1 MDINKFDPY
10 VGFDPTQEQ
19 GGACG
24 ACGDFY
30 WDLAT
35 QSWYK
40 RTPKPKTQ
48 AQPNSECEAQL
59 ARVKADLE
67 QTKADLAE
75 KARQA
80 EEKQA
85 RITELEQQLANQPTV
100 CEVLR
105 ANTKPIHN
113 IDGTKVVYYVV
124 NTDCEGL
131 DVNVV
136 GLNGAPVHDAS
147 STG

>member
-19 GGACG
+19 GEACG

-30 WDLAT
+30 WDLNT

-40 RTPKPKTQ
+40 RPPKPKTQ
-48 AQPNSECEAQL
+48 VQPNSEYEARL
-59 ARVKADLE
+59 ASVKAN
-67 QTKADLAE
+67 LAE
-75 KARQA
+75 KTRQV

-85 RITELEQQLANQPTV
+85 RITELEEQLANQPTV

-113 IDGTKVVYYVV
+113 IDGAKVVYYGV
-124 NTDCEGL
+124 NTDCGEL